1 MSTPYKMKG
10 HELKGPNQRAQ
21 PGDSPLEK
29 FAWGDA
35 AGGAASGA
43 AMGASIGGPWG
54 AAIGGV
60 LGGVSSGI
68 KGGKAQEEAEALAEA
83 EKLQEEEKNK
93 ILAKLAVERK
103 GKSDGWR
110 GFSGSE
116 GGMTDQEADKFSV

>member
-1 MSTPYKMKG
+1 MSKPYKMKG
-10 HELKGPNQRAQ
+10 HELKGPNQRPQ
-21 PGDSPLEK
+21 EGDSPLEA
-29 FAWGDA
+29 FSGSA
-35 AGGAASGA
+35 ALGGAAK
-43 AMGASIGGPWG
+43 GASMGMAFGPYG

-60 LGGVSSGI
+60 IGGISGGI

-93 ILAKLAVERK
+93 MLAKLAVERK

-116 GGMTDQEADKFSV
+116 GGMTDQEAEKFSV